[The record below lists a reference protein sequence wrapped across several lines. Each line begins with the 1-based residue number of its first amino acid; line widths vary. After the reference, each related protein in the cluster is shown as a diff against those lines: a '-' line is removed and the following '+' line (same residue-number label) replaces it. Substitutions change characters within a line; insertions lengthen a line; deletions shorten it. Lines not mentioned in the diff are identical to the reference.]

1 MAKVKELLIEK
12 KIKIGDLES
21 TIKEI
26 LDVKLLECT
35 IDRIKTITKPFF
47 QITLDILMEYVD
59 DNNEVGFR
67 NYEVIKIIKISRE
80 YFNIEDKLVI
90 YGSEVISIKY
100 SLLGN
105 DYFEV
110 TVIMLIRI
118 KG

>member
-1 MAKVKELLIEK
+1 MGKVKELLIEK
-12 KIKIGDLES
+12 KIKIDNLENP
-21 TIKEI
+21 IKEI
-26 LDVKLLECT
+26 LDVKLLKCT

-47 QITLDILMEYVD
+47 QITLDMVMEYVD
-59 DNNEVGFR
+59 DNDEVGFK

-80 YFNIEDKLVI
+80 YFKSEDKLII

-100 SLLGN
+100 SLLSS

-110 TVIMLIRI
+110 TVIMLVRI